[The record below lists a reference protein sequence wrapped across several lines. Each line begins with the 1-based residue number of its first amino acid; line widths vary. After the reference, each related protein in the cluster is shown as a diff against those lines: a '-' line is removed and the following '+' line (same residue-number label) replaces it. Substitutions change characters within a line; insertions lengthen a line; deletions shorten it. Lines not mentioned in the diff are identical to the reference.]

1 MNVLKE
7 VIHDTKTNSV
17 EATWVDA
24 EGVQIKCH
32 SYADVQMDMFR
43 ADVLALGGNIA
54 EHEAMIAA
62 VEAAIVP
69 VIRLLSEVQAE
80 LKRQV
85 TEKRDQVQFGG
96 ADVGGVRIKTD
107 PGSIALLDQA
117 LLFSG
122 RKPSRVFKVKD
133 ESGRH
138 MPMTAAQIGG
148 VVDVLGERVAL
159 CWDAEAA
166 HYAAIDKLPTIDA
179 ALAYDINTG
188 WPA

>member
-1 MNVLKE
+1 MIMLKE
-7 VIHDTKTNSV
+7 VIHYPDTNSV

-24 EGVQIKCH
+24 DGKQVKCH
-32 SYADVQMDMFR
+32 SYADVQMGMFR
-43 ADVLALGGNIA
+43 ADVLALGGNLA
-54 EHEAMIAA
+54 DHEAMIAT

-80 LKRQV
+80 LKQQV
-85 TEKRDQVQFGG
+85 TEKRDKVQFGG

-117 LLFSG
+117 LMLSQ

-133 ESGRH
+133 ESGQH
-138 MPMTAAQIGG
+138 MPMTAAEIGG
-148 VVDVLGERVAL
+148 VFDILGERVAL

-166 HYAAIDKLPTIDA
+166 HYAAIDALPTIEA

>member
-1 MNVLKE
+1 MNILKS

-17 EATWVDA
+17 ETTWVDA
-24 EGVQIKCH
+24 DGKQIKCH
-32 SYADVQMDMFR
+32 SYADVQMSMFR

-54 EHEAMIAA
+54 EHETMIAA

-69 VIRLLSEVQAE
+69 VVRLLPEVQAD

-107 PGSIALLDQA
+107 PGSIALLDHA
-117 LLFSG
+117 LMLSQ
-122 RKPSRVFKVKD
+122 RKPARVFKVKD

-138 MPMTAAQIGG
+138 MPMTAAQIAG
-148 VVDVLGERVAL
+148 VFDALGERVAL

-166 HYAAIDKLPTIDA
+166 HYAAIDKLPTIEA